1 MPFYKFVLTVLLLGS
16 GVSLIG
22 SKDVC
27 QCPATALK
35 GDTLIFQGKVLD
47 ISSNHVASGLKIT
60 MGVSRIY
67 QGETDPVTV
76 VSTPWPG
83 KACGFPFEKDSLYLV
98 YAFRARSIKTDACQK
113 TRKIILGEL
122 IPKELGEGHEPKR
135 NLELIYS
142 GIWTMI
148 YVTLA
153 GFILLIGVLFLKK
166 RLKTHKS

>member
-1 MPFYKFVLTVLLLGS
+1 
-16 GVSLIG
+16 
-22 SKDVC
+22 
-27 QCPATALK
+27 
-35 GDTLIFQGKVLD
+35 
-47 ISSNHVASGLKIT
+47 

-83 KACGFPFEKDSLYLV
+83 KTCGFPFEKDSLYLV